1 MFGLTPE
8 KILLGS
14 IAAAAVLVYLPLP
27 LAAYGRL
34 KGSGPEGVISP
45 RDSATL
51 EKMPPFAK
59 RALWAHQNA
68 LEAFSLYAA
77 AALMVFAT
85 GKPSDYTANVALV
98 FLAARLV
105 HAIAYVANVAP
116 LRGLAFAVGI
126 GCIASL
132 MGTGIKG
139 VLV

>member
-1 MFGLTPE
+1 MFGFSPE

-14 IAAAAVLVYLPLP
+14 IAAAAILIYLPLP
-27 LAAYGRL
+27 LAAYGRIQAA
-34 KGSGPEGVISP
+34 GMEGVASP

-51 EKMPPFAK
+51 EKMPGFAK

-68 LEAFSLYAA
+68 LEAFGLYAA

-85 GKPSDYTANVALV
+85 GKPSAYTSTVAAV
-98 FLAARLV
+98 FLAARVV
-105 HAIAYVANVAP
+105 HAIAYIGNVAP

-139 VLV
+139 LAL

>member
-14 IAAAAVLVYLPLP
+14 IAAAAVLVYLPVP

-34 KGSGPEGVISP
+34 QGAGLEGVVSP

-51 EKMPPFAK
+51 EKMPDFAK
-59 RALWAHQNA
+59 RALWAHQNGF
-68 LEAFSLYAA
+68 EAFGLYAP
-77 AALMVFAT
+77 AALMVFVT
-85 GKPSDYTANVALV
+85 GKSSDYTANVALV
-98 FLAARLV
+98 FLVARVV

-132 MGTGIKG
+132 MGTGLKG
-139 VLV
+139 VVG